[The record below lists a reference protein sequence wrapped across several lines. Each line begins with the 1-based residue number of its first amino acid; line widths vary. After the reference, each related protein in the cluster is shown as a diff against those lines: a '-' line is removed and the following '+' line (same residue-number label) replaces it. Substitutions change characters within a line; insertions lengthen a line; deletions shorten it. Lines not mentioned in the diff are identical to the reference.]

1 MRDLSHR
8 RLEKVSTLAGR
19 PAGLRNLVQD
29 VGHEDAAVFL
39 PVRRWNVRLRDL
51 SLGLP
56 VFFVPVY
63 RYFEYRYTGT

>member
-19 PAGLRNLVQD
+19 PVGLRDLVQD

-51 SLGLP
+51 RLGLP
-56 VFFVPVY
+56 VFFVPV
-63 RYFEYRYTGT
+63 